1 MLAEMARNASSSA
14 ARDELAPTRET
25 LLERLRNLDDHASW
39 QEFFDTY
46 WKLLYCAA
54 VKAGL
59 SDQEAE
65 DVVQETVIG
74 VARNMEHFRY
84 QPQTCSFKGWL
95 MHIARRRIIDRLRKR
110 QTRPRE
116 FVPLPCD
123 TGTSNAGPQLADTA
137 AERAFEGIWD
147 AEWQKNLIDGAMERV
162 KTAIKPEHYQI
173 FYLHSVKNMPARQ
186 IAGLLHVSVAKI
198 YVVQHRVARL
208 IRRQVEALKRETEEL
223 LCEQPPEMKG
233 IESEPGRG

>member
-1 MLAEMARNASSSA
+1 MAKELSASS

-25 LLERLRNLDDHASW
+25 LLERLRNLDDRASW

-54 VKAGL
+54 LKSGL

-65 DVVQETVIG
+65 DVVQETIIG
-74 VARNMEHFRY
+74 VARNMENFRY
-84 QPQTCSFKGWL
+84 EPENCSFKGWL

-116 FVPLPCD
+116 FLPVPAD
-123 TGTSNAGPQLADTA
+123 TASTNAGPQLVDTA
-137 AERAFEGIWD
+137 AERAFESVWE
-147 AEWQKNLIDGAMERV
+147 AEWEKNLIDAAMERV
-162 KTAIKPEHYQI
+162 KHTVKPEHYQI
-173 FYLHSVKNMPARQ
+173 FYLHSVKDLPARQ
-186 IAGLLHVSVAKI
+186 IAGLLHITTAKV

-208 IRRQVEALKRETEEL
+208 VRSQVEVLKRESEERI
-223 LCEQPPEMKG
+223 KG
-233 IESEPGRG
+233 ERSAAET